1 MTPPSMLFLLEL
13 EKNTKADLEGPSAP
27 LPEVLGAGEAAAALV
42 HRVHPGLTA
51 HRSLGASFRVTL
63 LLIIWKA
70 MMGRC

>member
-1 MTPPSMLFLLEL
+1 MLFLLEL

-51 HRSLGASFRVTL
+51 HRSLGASLRVIAIDNMEGMDEKM
-63 LLIIWKA
+63 LI
-70 MMGRC
+70 